1 MKFVTERICF
11 AALLLVCSVAASPP
25 LWPQTDAVA
34 SKVKVTDAS
43 AYEVV
48 SIKPYKSDQGV
59 SSMYSLP
66 DGFRWTNFPVVSL
79 VRAAY
84 GISMDNQIEG
94 LPGWANSDPYD
105 FEVKADE
112 KTTETWK
119 SLSYKERYKKEE
131 PMMQSLLADRCQFKG
146 HVVMR
151 EMAVYDLVIA
161 KGGLKMKEAA
171 PGEGSSESMGGN
183 KLEARAQSTDAIIG
197 AFQGVAGRMIVDKT
211 GLAGRKFDFEMTWAE
226 DRRDGT
232 ADAGPSIFT
241 VLEEELGVK
250 LVPGKGPVPVLI
262 IDHIEKPSPN

>member
-1 MKFVTERICF
+1 MPGIPLLKYLALDVLMNYGTERICS
-11 AALLLVCSVAASPP
+11 AVLLPVCSVAASPP
-25 LWPQTDAVA
+25 LWSQTDAVA
-34 SKVKVTDAS
+34 SKVKLPDAS

-48 SIKPYKSDQGV
+48 SIKPDKSDQSG

-146 HVVMR
+146 HFVMP
-151 EMAVYDLVIA
+151 
-161 KGGLKMKEAA
+161 AA
-171 PGEGSSESMGGN
+171 LPG
-183 KLEARAQSTDAIIG
+183 
-197 AFQGVAGRMIVDKT
+197 
-211 GLAGRKFDFEMTWAE
+211 
-226 DRRDGT
+226 RRFT
-232 ADAGPSIFT
+232 RSHCVRPSCGH
-241 VLEEELGVK
+241 L
-250 LVPGKGPVPVLI
+250 PG
-262 IDHIEKPSPN
+262 